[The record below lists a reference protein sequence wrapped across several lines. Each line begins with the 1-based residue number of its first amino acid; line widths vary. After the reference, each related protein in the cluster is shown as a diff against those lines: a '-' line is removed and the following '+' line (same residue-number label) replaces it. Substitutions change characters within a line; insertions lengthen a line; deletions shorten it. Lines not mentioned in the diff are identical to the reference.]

1 MEFKVE
7 HVSKAYKSKEVIK
20 DISMVFESGVI
31 GLLGPNGAGKT
42 TLMRMIATV
51 EKPSTGTMY
60 YNGENIIESPNDF
73 RQVLG
78 YLPQNFGVYPNLN
91 AIEFLEYI
99 AALKGLSMKLAK
111 KRIIELLEFFHLVE
125 NIKLPL
131 GAYSGGM
138 KQRIGII
145 QALLNNPQVLIV
157 DEPTVGLDP
166 EERIQFRNF
175 LSSLSKE
182 RIIIL
187 STHIVSDIELL
198 ATKIAILTSGALI
211 KFTDPEK
218 MISEVEGMVW
228 KGVVAKNEFFELQK
242 KYLISNSIQR
252 SNGIHLR
259 IISKEMPTMN
269 SINIE
274 PTLEDSYLYIANK
287 EKLYG

>member
-73 RQVLG
+73 RPVLG

>member
-7 HVSKAYKSKEVIK
+7 HVSKAYKSKKVIK

-51 EKPSTGTMY
+51 EKPSIGTMC

-99 AALKGLSMKLAK
+99 AALKGLSMKVAK
-111 KRIIELLEFFHLVE
+111 KRIIELLEVFHLVE
-125 NIKLPL
+125 DIKRPL

-138 KQRIGII
+138 KQRIGIV

-198 ATKIAILTSGALI
+198 ATKIAILSSGELI
-211 KFTDPEK
+211 TFTDPEK

-228 KGVVAKNEFFELQK
+228 KGVVAKNEFFEIQK

-252 SNGIHLR
+252 SDGIHLR

-269 SINIE
+269 SINVE
-274 PTLEDSYLYIANK
+274 PILEDSYLYIANK
-287 EKLYG
+287 EKIYG